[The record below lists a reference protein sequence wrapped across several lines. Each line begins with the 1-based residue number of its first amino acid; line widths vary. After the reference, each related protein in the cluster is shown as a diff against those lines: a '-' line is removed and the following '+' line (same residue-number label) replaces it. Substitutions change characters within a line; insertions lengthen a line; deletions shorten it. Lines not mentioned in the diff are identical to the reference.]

1 MIFFSTLL
9 FSVLI
14 TIALIPAL
22 AGLAVRLRFVDV
34 PDERKVHE
42 QPVPR
47 IGGIAM
53 ALGALAPMLYW
64 QYGDQFV
71 RAWLAGATVLFVFGV
86 LDDMWGLAPVYKF
99 AGQITAAALVII
111 LGGVK
116 IKTLGMLL
124 PDGLVLPDGVAFP
137 LTLVA
142 IVGVTNAINLADGLD
157 GLAGGICL
165 LVFSSIGYLAY
176 LQGDSSIGFL
186 ALALGGAIFGF
197 LKFNTYPASVFM
209 GDTGS
214 QLLGFSAITLSLGLT
229 QRATALSPMLP
240 LLLLGLPVLDTLFV
254 FTIRIANGRS
264 PFSADTNHFH
274 HRLMR
279 MGLHHAES
287 VLVIYVLQTIL
298 ILSAYIFRFY
308 SDLML
313 LSGYLFFSIA
323 ILYVLTKAD
332 RIGQRTKRT
341 GWYDRVLKSNL
352 RRLRDEGII
361 IRHTFR
367 AFETGL
373 PLLLLFTCLVPSQVP
388 RGFTYASPAVAAA
401 IFAVWRLKP
410 KRLGS
415 FLRLTLYLLIPFAV
429 YLSEM
434 RPVAWMAGL
443 PTTVYNML
451 FALFTFFIIVISK
464 FSRRMKGFKSTPMD
478 FLILFLA
485 LVFPGLAGHNSQD
498 YHTGVMAAKI
508 IILYFCY
515 EVMLAELR
523 GEVKRVAMATIAA
536 LIVLAVKG
544 LGFWG

>member
-22 AGLAVRLRFVDV
+22 AGLAVRLRFVDF

-53 ALGALAPMLYW
+53 AVGALAPMLYW
-64 QYGDQFV
+64 HNGEPFV
-71 RAWLAGATVLFVFGV
+71 RAWLAGASVLFVFGV
-86 LDDMWGLAPVYKF
+86 LDDLWGLAPMYKF
-99 AGQITAAALVII
+99 AGQIVAAALVII

-116 IKTLGMLL
+116 IKTLGMLMPDGLLL
-124 PDGLVLPDGVAFP
+124 PDGIAFP
-137 LTLVA
+137 LTLIA

-165 LVFSSIGYLAY
+165 LIFSSIGYLAY
-176 LQGDSSIGFL
+176 LQGDSPIGFL
-186 ALALGGAIFGF
+186 SLALGGAIFGF

-229 QRATALSPMLP
+229 QRGTALSPMLP

-254 FTIRIANGRS
+254 FTIRIAGGSS
-264 PFSADTNHFH
+264 PFAADRNHFH

-287 VLVIYVLQTIL
+287 VLVIYILQTIL

-308 SDLML
+308 SDLLL
-313 LSGYLFFSIA
+313 LSGYLLFSIA
-323 ILYVLTKAD
+323 ILYILTKAD
-332 RIGQRTKRT
+332 GIGLRTKRM
-341 GWYDRVLKSNL
+341 GWFDRVLKKYL
-352 RRLRDEGII
+352 RKLRDEGII

-367 AFETGL
+367 AFEIGL
-373 PLLLLFTCLVPSQVP
+373 PLLLLFTCIVPSHVP
-388 RGFTYASPAVAAA
+388 RALVYASPAVAAA
-401 IFAVWRLKP
+401 IFAVWRWKY

-415 FLRLTLYLLIPFAV
+415 FLRTTLYLLIPFAV

-434 RPVAWMAGL
+434 RPVTWMAGF

-485 LVFPGLAGHNSQD
+485 LVFPGLAGQNSLD

-523 GEVKRVAMATIAA
+523 GEVNRVAIATVAA
-536 LIVLAVKG
+536 LSVLMLKG
-544 LGFWG
+544 VSG